1 MAEPSHAVFVSITEQ
16 ACSRN
21 NYGTDIFV
29 ISYPLGEKKKKSR
42 TGLFLHSKA
51 LDPQKF

>member
-1 MAEPSHAVFVSITEQ
+1 VAEPSHAVFVSITEQ

-29 ISYPLGEKKKKSR
+29 ISYPLGEKKKSQEQVFFYILK
-42 TGLFLHSKA
+42 L
-51 LDPQKF
+51 